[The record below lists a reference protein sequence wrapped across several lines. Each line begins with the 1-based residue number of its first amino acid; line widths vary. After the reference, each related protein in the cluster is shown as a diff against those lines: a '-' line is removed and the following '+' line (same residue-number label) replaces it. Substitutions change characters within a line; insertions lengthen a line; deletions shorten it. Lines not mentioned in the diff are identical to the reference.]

1 MTLTQQS
8 LPTSMTVVDIIEP
21 GGPEKLRLIDKPL
34 PRVSAGYLL
43 VKVEAAG
50 VNRPDIFQRKGSYPP
65 PADASPIMGLEIAGT
80 IVAKADD
87 VDEWQIGDKICGL
100 VAGGGYAEYCLV
112 HKNIALPLGSLSF
125 IEGAAIPENFFT
137 VWANVFQIGKLKK
150 DETVLIHGGTSGIG
164 SVAIMLAKA
173 FGAKVLTTVGSEEKV
188 DAAKRLGADCI
199 INYKKDV
206 FVEATLNYTSSLGV
220 DMVVDIIGGDYVAKN
235 YQVAAKFGRI
245 IQIGMMKG
253 NPKELN
259 MMPLMVKRL
268 THTGSTMRS
277 RTIEEKA
284 LIAQELKEQVWDL
297 LLNGKMKPII
307 NKVYRL
313 SQVKEAHEHME
324 SGDLI
329 GKIVLLNNWLSVI
342 SVIFTILL

>member
-1 MTLTQQS
+1 MTLNQQS

-125 IEGAAIPENFFT
+125 IEGAAIPENLFT

-199 INYKKDV
+199 INYKKGD

-329 GKIVLLNNWLSVI
+329 GKL
-342 SVIFTILL
+342 FC

>member
-1 MTLTQQS
+1 MALIQQS

-21 GGPEKLRLIDKPL
+21 GGSEKLRLIDIPL
-34 PRVSAGYLL
+34 PRISAGYLL

-87 VDEWQIGDKICGL
+87 VEEWQLGDKVCGL

-112 HKNIALPLGSLSF
+112 HKNIALPLGNLSF

-173 FGAKVLTTVGSEEKV
+173 FGATVITTVGSEDKV
-188 DAAKRLGADCI
+188 QVAKSLGANCV
-199 INYKKDV
+199 INYRNDD
-206 FVEATLNYTSSLGV
+206 FVEATLNYTSSRGV

-277 RTIEEKA
+277 RTIEEKV
-284 LIAQELKEQVWDL
+284 LIAQELKEQVWGML
-297 LLNGKMKPII
+297 QKGEIKPIV
-307 NKVYRL
+307 NKIYPL
-313 SQVKEAHEHME
+313 AQVKDAHEYME
-324 SGDLI
+324 SGDLT
-329 GKIVLLNNWLSVI
+329 GKIILINN
-342 SVIFTILL
+342 

>member
-329 GKIVLLNNWLSVI
+329 GKIVLLNN
-342 SVIFTILL
+342 

>member
-34 PRVSAGYLL
+34 PIISAGYLL

-80 IVAKADD
+80 IVGKADD
-87 VDEWQIGDKICGL
+87 AEEWQLGDKVCGL

-112 HKNIALPLGSLSF
+112 HKNIALPLGNLSF

-173 FGAKVLTTVGSEEKV
+173 FGAIVITTVGSEDKV
-188 DAAKRLGADCI
+188 EVAKSLGADCAV
-199 INYKKDV
+199 NYRKDD
-206 FVEATLNYTSSLGV
+206 FVEATLNYTSSRGV

-235 YQVAAKFGRI
+235 YQVAAKFARI

-277 RTIEEKA
+277 RTIEEKI
-284 LIAQELKEQVWDL
+284 LIAQELKEQVWGML
-297 LLNGKMKPII
+297 QKGEIKPVV
-307 NKVYRL
+307 NKIYPL
-313 SQVKEAHEHME
+313 SQVKEAHEYME
-324 SGDLI
+324 SGDLA
-329 GKIVLLNNWLSVI
+329 GKIILKNN
-342 SVIFTILL
+342 

>member
-1 MTLTQQS
+1 
-8 LPTSMTVVDIIEP
+8 MTVVDIIEP

-329 GKIVLLNNWLSVI
+329 GKIVLLNN
-342 SVIFTILL
+342 

>member
-1 MTLTQQS
+1 
-8 LPTSMTVVDIIEP
+8 
-21 GGPEKLRLIDKPL
+21 
-34 PRVSAGYLL
+34 
-43 VKVEAAG
+43 
-50 VNRPDIFQRKGSYPP
+50 
-65 PADASPIMGLEIAGT
+65 
-80 IVAKADD
+80 
-87 VDEWQIGDKICGL
+87 EWQLGDKVCGL

-112 HKNIALPLGSLSF
+112 HKHIALPLGNLSF

-173 FGAKVLTTVGSEEKV
+173 FGATVITTVGSEDKAEV
-188 DAAKRLGADCI
+188 AKSLGADCAV
-199 INYKKDV
+199 NYRKDD
-206 FVEATLNYTSSLGV
+206 FVEATLNYTSSRGV

-277 RTIEEKA
+277 RTIEEKV
-284 LIAQELKEQVWDL
+284 LIAQELKEQVWGML
-297 LLNGKMKPII
+297 QKGEIKPIV
-307 NKVYRL
+307 NKIYPL
-313 SQVKEAHEHME
+313 AQVKDAHEYME
-324 SGDLI
+324 SGDLT
-329 GKIVLLNNWLSVI
+329 GKIILINN
-342 SVIFTILL
+342 

>member
-112 HKNIALPLGSLSF
+112 HKNIALPLGGLSF
-125 IEGAAIPENFFT
+125 IEGAAIPENLFT

-199 INYKKDV
+199 INYKKDD

-329 GKIVLLNNWLSVI
+329 GKIVLLNN
-342 SVIFTILL
+342 

>member
-199 INYKKDV
+199 INYKKDD

-329 GKIVLLNNWLSVI
+329 GKIVLLKN
-342 SVIFTILL
+342 